1 MSTVRLVDRCFPE
14 DPALDAALATALLRR
29 ASRDPGTDR
38 VVRIYSPAPTVAFG
52 RLDANRPQFGEV
64 AATTRQHGF
73 APVVRGTGGRAA
85 AYHEQ
90 TVVLEIIAPD
100 DEGPAGVKPRFGR
113 FAGDLV
119 EVLQA
124 LGVDA
129 RIGPVPGEYCPGDWT
144 VNGAGR
150 VKLAG
155 TAQRVMARA
164 WMIGAEL
171 VVTNADPIRAV
182 LADVYAAL
190 ELDFDP
196 ATAAS
201 VADLQPDVTV
211 DSVRSALVAHF
222 GVTDA
227 LVVDDELVSEARTL
241 RHRHEVA
248 Q

>member
-1 MSTVRLVDRCFPE
+1 MTVHLVEHCFPE
-14 DPALDAALATALLRR
+14 DPTLDAALATALLRR
-29 ASRDPGTDR
+29 ASRDPSTDR
-38 VVRIYSPAPTVAFG
+38 VVRVYSPSPTVAFG
-52 RLDANRPQFGEV
+52 RLDANRPQFAHV
-64 AATTRQHGF
+64 AETARRHGF

-90 TVVLEIIAPD
+90 TVVLEIVSPD
-100 DEGPAGVKPRFGR
+100 DEGPAGLKPRFRR

-119 EVLQA
+119 EMLRG

-190 ELDFDP
+190 ELDFAP

-201 VADLQPDVTV
+201 VTDLRPDVTV
-211 DSVRSALVAHF
+211 DVVRSAVIAHF
-222 GVTDA
+222 GATDVLA
-227 LVVDDELVSEARTL
+227 VDDELVEEARGL

-248 Q
+248 R

>member
-1 MSTVRLVDRCFPE
+1 MTVRLVEHCFPE
-14 DPALDAALATALLRR
+14 DPTLDAALATALLRR
-29 ASRDPGTDR
+29 ASRDPTTDR
-38 VVRIYSPAPTVAFG
+38 VVRVYTPAPTVAFG
-52 RLDANRPQFGEV
+52 RLDANRPQFAEV
-64 AATTRQHGF
+64 AATARRHGV

-90 TVVLEIIAPD
+90 TVVLEILSPD
-100 DEGPAGVKPRFGR
+100 DEGPAGLKPRFGR

-119 EVLQA
+119 EILRG

-171 VVTNADPIRAV
+171 VVTNADSIRAV

-196 ATAAS
+196 ATAAA
-201 VADLQPDVTV
+201 VTNLRPDVTV
-211 DSVRSALVAHF
+211 DAVRSAVIAHF
-222 GVTDA
+222 GATDVLA
-227 LVVDDELVSEARTL
+227 VDGELVEEARAL

-248 Q
+248 P

>member
-1 MSTVRLVDRCFPE
+1 MSTIHLVDRHFPE
-14 DPALDAALATALLRR
+14 DPTLDAALATALLRR
-29 ASRDPGTDR
+29 ASRDPKTER
-38 VVRIYSPAPTVAFG
+38 VVRVYCPAPTLAFG

-64 AATTRQHGF
+64 AATARRHGF

-100 DEGPAGVKPRFGR
+100 DEGPAGVKPRFGH
-113 FAGDLV
+113 FAGELV
-119 EVLQA
+119 DVLRS

-182 LADVYAAL
+182 LAAVYGAL
-190 ELDFDP
+190 DLDFDP

-201 VADLQPDVTV
+201 VADLRPDITV
-211 DSVRSALVAHF
+211 DTVRSALVAHF
-222 GVTDA
+222 GVTDE
-227 LVVDDELVSEARTL
+227 LVVDDELVAEARTF
-241 RHRHEVA
+241 RRRHEVA
-248 Q
+248 